1 MPSKPTTAE
10 ERLLIEIQNRLYEVP
25 GILPTARAMSF
36 FGEHSLGWLGL
47 AAVGAGVDKERR
59 RQWITLGA
67 AAFSSHA
74 ASVILKRIVR
84 RHRPHHEEIRIGVGT
99 PSELSFPS
107 SHATSTTAALV
118 VLSTILKSGW
128 PLVGVPAMM
137 MSRMVL
143 GVHYPTDVTAG
154 AVLGAATGVVA
165 VTREKENRD

>member
-1 MPSKPTTAE
+1 MPNKPTAE
-10 ERLLIEIQNRLYEVP
+10 ERLLIGIQERLYTVP

-47 AAVGAGVDKERR
+47 AACGAGVDKENRR
-59 RQWITLGA
+59 RWVTLGA

-118 VLSTILKSGW
+118 VLSCILKARW
-128 PLVGVPAMM
+128 PLIGVPAMM
-137 MSRMVL
+137 LSRMVL

-154 AVLGAATGVVA
+154 ALLGAATAAGA
-165 VTREKENRD
+165 VTIEKETR